1 MKKKVFSKWCLALP
15 SLRPPH
21 CLSFFV
27 SDALLCKN
35 ISSSSS
41 SPIKKKRGKGESSRY
56 VGKDREKKRKD
67 QIFSLPKPA
76 PSGTDGKKV

>member
-27 SDALLCKN
+27 SGALLCKN

-41 SPIKKKRGKGESSRY
+41 SPIKKREARERAAGTLEKIERKKGRT
-56 VGKDREKKRKD
+56 R
-67 QIFSLPKPA
+67 FFHCPN
-76 PSGTDGKKV
+76 